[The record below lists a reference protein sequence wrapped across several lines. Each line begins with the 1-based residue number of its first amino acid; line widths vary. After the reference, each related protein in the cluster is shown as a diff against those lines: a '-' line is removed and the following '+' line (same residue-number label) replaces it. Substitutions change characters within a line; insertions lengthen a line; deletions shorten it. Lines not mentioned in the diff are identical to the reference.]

1 MQQGL
6 NALFWF
12 MNMVGTGAINPM
24 NPDMSLVPD
33 GILAELN
40 WKRSPDG
47 KIIPTQAAVNVTL
60 FLLIV
65 GKIAVQIS
73 QETVQGTANEDE
85 LCCAIDKFLL
95 LAGFEKFKRAGFLK
109 YQAQGAWHNG
119 EGKILIT
126 DFKPQPMGLAITP
139 TLKTYFNFN

>member
-6 NALFWF
+6 NAFFWF
-12 MNMVGTGAINPM
+12 IHMVGAGAINPM

-47 KIIPTQAAVNVTL
+47 KIIPTRAAVNVTL
-60 FLLIV
+60 LLLNV
-65 GKIAVQIS
+65 CKIAIQVS
-73 QETVQGTANEDE
+73 HETGRGAANEEE

-95 LAGFEKFKRAGFLK
+95 LAGLEKFKRAGFLK
-109 YQAQGAWHNG
+109 YQTQGAWHNG
-119 EGKILIT
+119 EWNILIT
-126 DFKPQPMGLAITP
+126 DFKPQSMGLSITP

>member
-40 WKRSPDG
+40 RKRSPDG

-60 FLLIV
+60 FLLSV
-65 GKIAVQIS
+65 CKIAVQVSHEIG
-73 QETVQGTANEDE
+73 QGPATEDE
-85 LCCAIDKFLL
+85 LCCAVDKFLL
-95 LAGFEKFKRAGFLK
+95 LAGLEKFKRAGFLK
-109 YQAQGAWHNG
+109 YQTQGAWHKG

-126 DFKPQPMGLAITP
+126 NFKPQSMGLAITP
-139 TLKTYFNFN
+139 TLKAILQF